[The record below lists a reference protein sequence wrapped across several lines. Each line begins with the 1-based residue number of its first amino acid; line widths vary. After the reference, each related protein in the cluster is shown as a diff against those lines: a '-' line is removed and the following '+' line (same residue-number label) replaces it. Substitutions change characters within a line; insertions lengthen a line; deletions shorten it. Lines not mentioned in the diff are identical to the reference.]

1 MIVTRCASNTYRA
14 LLEQNPGKALRLD
27 KEDGGEAVA
36 IIDGDLCC
44 LPLNPDNTV
53 DPNKV
58 TDLMQE
64 AWCDGGWHGAHAET
78 QDAIDNPIFIDIST
92 VIWGGSDS

>member
-1 MIVTRCASNTYRA
+1 MLTYKSAMSAYRA

-27 KEDGGEAVA
+27 NGGEAVA

-53 DPNKV
+53 DPNNV

-78 QDAIDNPIFIDIST
+78 QDAIDNPVFIDIST